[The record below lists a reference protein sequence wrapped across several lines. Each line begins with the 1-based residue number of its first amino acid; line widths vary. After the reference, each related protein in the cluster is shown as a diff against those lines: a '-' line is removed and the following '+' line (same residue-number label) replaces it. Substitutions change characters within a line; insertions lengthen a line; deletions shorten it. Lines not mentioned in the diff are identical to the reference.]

1 MSNFCLRTAIV
12 RVRLFAF
19 NYIAYGYAADKADF
33 RVVSDSE
40 INHTKTCKHR
50 QPSSLYHCISV
61 KQQPIPTGQKKAI
74 RNADLHKK
82 SCHVLKNSIHGNVL
96 LLHYRL
102 TLLPDNFADINAV
115 STFVMLSTSAM
126 AIVSH
131 ALCMAS

>member
-61 KQQPIPTGQKKAI
+61 KQQPIPTGQKSHSQ
-74 RNADLHKK
+74 RRFTQK
-82 SCHVLKNSIHGNVL
+82 SCHVLKNSIHGNIL
-96 LLHYRL
+96 LLHYKL

>member
-19 NYIAYGYAADKADF
+19 NYIAYGYAAAKADF

-61 KQQPIPTGQKKAI
+61 KQQPIPTGQKKHSP
-74 RNADLHKK
+74 RRFTQK
-82 SCHVLKNSIHGNVL
+82 SCHVSKNSIHGNIL
-96 LLHYRL
+96 LLHYKL
-102 TLLPDNFADINAV
+102 TLLPDIFADINAV